1 MSYFKTGF
9 HTTYSKSKLPEM
21 NSPYLLC
28 GFPGSGYVGKLA
40 VDYLIKELNAIHLAD
55 IYSSE
60 LPPQVTIRDDG
71 NVDLMKNILYYKK
84 GETNGVDL
92 LFLTGDA
99 QPING
104 NSEYILAEEIL
115 RIVSQ
120 LHASKIITLGAYITG
135 SFTESPR
142 VFGAATNEEV
152 LTSLKSQKIS
162 KIQTGSIVGMNGLLV
177 GMAKLY
183 GIEGICLLGETSGY
197 VIDANASKYLLEIL
211 LSILDLKINME
222 EINKKSNDTILLIRT
237 IEQQIEDRAKN
248 SEPQQADQIIQKKQ
262 PEMGYIS

>member
-28 GFPGSGYVGKLA
+28 GFPGSGYVGKLT

-104 NSEYILAEEIL
+104 NSEYIL
-115 RIVSQ
+115 S
-120 LHASKIITLGAYITG
+120 
-135 SFTESPR
+135 
-142 VFGAATNEEV
+142 
-152 LTSLKSQKIS
+152 
-162 KIQTGSIVGMNGLLV
+162 
-177 GMAKLY
+177 
-183 GIEGICLLGETSGY
+183 
-197 VIDANASKYLLEIL
+197 
-211 LSILDLKINME
+211 
-222 EINKKSNDTILLIRT
+222 
-237 IEQQIEDRAKN
+237 
-248 SEPQQADQIIQKKQ
+248 
-262 PEMGYIS
+262 

>member
-28 GFPGSGYVGKLA
+28 GFPGSGYVGKFT

-104 NSEYILAEEIL
+104 NSEYILAEENLENCKPTSYIKDNYTRRVHYWIIHRKSARL
-115 RIVSQ
+115 RSC
-120 LHASKIITLGAYITG
+120 H
-135 SFTESPR
+135 E
-142 VFGAATNEEV
+142 
-152 LTSLKSQKIS
+152 
-162 KIQTGSIVGMNGLLV
+162 
-177 GMAKLY
+177 
-183 GIEGICLLGETSGY
+183 
-197 VIDANASKYLLEIL
+197 
-211 LSILDLKINME
+211 
-222 EINKKSNDTILLIRT
+222 
-237 IEQQIEDRAKN
+237 
-248 SEPQQADQIIQKKQ
+248 
-262 PEMGYIS
+262 